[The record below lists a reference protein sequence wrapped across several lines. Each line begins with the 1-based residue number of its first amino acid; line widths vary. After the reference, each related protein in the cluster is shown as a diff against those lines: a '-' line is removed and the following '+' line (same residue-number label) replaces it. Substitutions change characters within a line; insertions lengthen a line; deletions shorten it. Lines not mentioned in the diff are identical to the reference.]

1 MHQHKLIT
9 AVSNT
14 NMLVYPTTHPGSL
27 GGVVVGDSDNTSAVR
42 VSWQAVEDAD
52 YYTVSFSAA
61 VGDDQEG
68 LCTDDYHSVSVTV
81 NVSTASIAVGKD
93 VDSNETSLLRAY
105 TTYSVTVVAF
115 SNVWG
120 TARSEATMFTV
131 FQKGK
136 YKATRFLSSSLNTGS
151 AAAPGNVS
159 ATALSSTVISVQWS
173 GLSPCRLV
181 NGLIVKYRVQY
192 RAQSGGM
199 VESKEVTGNWSSG
212 AETELTGLTPST
224 YYSIEVAAV
233 NEEGDMGVYSHPV
246 TVKTLPGKKTTFL

>member
-1 MHQHKLIT
+1 M
-9 AVSNT
+9 
-14 NMLVYPTTHPGSL
+14 
-27 GGVVVGDSDNTSAVR
+27 VVADSDTSSAVR
-42 VSWQAVEDAD
+42 VSWQAVQDAD

-68 LCTDDYHSVSVTV
+68 LCTDDYHSASVTV
-81 NVSTASIAVGKD
+81 NVSTASIDVGED

-120 TARSEATMFTV
+120 RTVGSEVTMFTV

-136 YKATRFLSSSLNTGS
+136 LKAARRLTSSLNTGS

-159 ATALSSTVISVQWS
+159 VTALSSTVISVQWS

-181 NGLIVKYRVQY
+181 NGLIAKYRVQY
-192 RAQSGGM
+192 KAQSGGM
-199 VESKEVTGNWSSG
+199 VDGKEVAGNWSSG

-233 NEEGDMGVYSHPV
+233 NKEGDVGIYSHPI
-246 TVKTLPGKKTTFL
+246 TVKTLPGKKPYIIAIK

>member
-1 MHQHKLIT
+1 M
-9 AVSNT
+9 
-14 NMLVYPTTHPGSL
+14 
-27 GGVVVGDSDNTSAVR
+27 VVADSDSTSAVR
-42 VSWQAVEDAD
+42 VSWEAVEDAD

-61 VGDDQEG
+61 VGDNQEG
-68 LCTDDYHSVSVTV
+68 LCTDDYHSANVTV
-81 NVSTASIAVGKD
+81 NVSTASIAVRED
-93 VDSNETSLLRAY
+93 VDSNETSLLRVY

-115 SNVWG
+115 SSVWG
-120 TARSEATMFTV
+120 RGSVTTMFTV

-136 YKATRFLSSSLNTGS
+136 HKAARLLGSSLNTGS

-159 ATALSSTVISVQWS
+159 AIAVSSTVISVQWS

-199 VESKEVTGNWSSG
+199 VQSKEVAGNWSSG

-233 NEEGDMGVYSHPV
+233 NEDGDVGVYSHPV
-246 TVKTLPGKKTTFL
+246 TVKTLPGKKPTFFFIKSHLTQDSRKSTTV

>member
-1 MHQHKLIT
+1 M
-9 AVSNT
+9 
-14 NMLVYPTTHPGSL
+14 
-27 GGVVVGDSDNTSAVR
+27 VVADSDTTSAVR
-42 VSWQAVEDAD
+42 VSWQAVQDAD
-52 YYTVSFSAA
+52 YYRVSFSEA

-68 LCTDDYHSVSVTV
+68 LCTNDYHSASVTV
-81 NVSTASIAVGKD
+81 NVSTASIDVGED

-120 TARSEATMFTV
+120 RTVGSEVTTFTV

-136 YKATRFLSSSLNTGS
+136 NKAVRLLSSSLNTGS

-159 ATALSSTVISVQWS
+159 VTALSATVISVQWS

-192 RAQSGGM
+192 KAQSGGM
-199 VESKEVTGNWSSG
+199 VDSKEVAGNWSSG

-233 NEEGDMGVYSHPV
+233 NEEGDVGVYSHPV
-246 TVKTLPGKKTTFL
+246 TVKTLPGKKPTFLLKSDTYS

>member
-1 MHQHKLIT
+1 MVIT
-9 AVSNT
+9 
-14 NMLVYPTTHPGSL
+14 
-27 GGVVVGDSDNTSAVR
+27 DSDTTSAVR

-68 LCTDDYHSVSVTV
+68 LCTDDYHSTSLTV
-81 NVSTASIAVGKD
+81 NVSTASIAVGED
-93 VDSNETSLLRAY
+93 VDSNETSLLRVY

-115 SNVWG
+115 SSEWG
-120 TARSEATMFTV
+120 RANATTMFTV

-136 YKATRFLSSSLNTGS
+136 HEAARLLSSSLNTGS

-159 ATALSSTVISVQWS
+159 ATSLSSTVISVQWS

-192 RAQSGGM
+192 IAQPGGR
-199 VESKEVTGNWSSG
+199 VESKEVAGNWSSG
-212 AETELTGLTPST
+212 AEAELTGLTPST

-233 NEEGDMGVYSHPV
+233 NEEGDVGVYSHPV
-246 TVKTLPGKKTTFL
+246 TVRALPGKKPTFL

>member
-1 MHQHKLIT
+1 M
-9 AVSNT
+9 
-14 NMLVYPTTHPGSL
+14 
-27 GGVVVGDSDNTSAVR
+27 VVADSDTTSAVR

-68 LCTDDYHSVSVTV
+68 LCTNNYHSTSLTV
-81 NVSTASIAVGKD
+81 NVSTASIAVGED
-93 VDSNETSLLRAY
+93 VDSNETSLLRVY

-115 SNVWG
+115 SSVWG
-120 TARSEATMFTV
+120 RGSATTMFTV

-136 YKATRFLSSSLNTGS
+136 HKAARLLSSSLNTGS

-199 VESKEVTGNWSSG
+199 VESKEVAGNWSSG

-233 NEEGDMGVYSHPV
+233 NEEGDVGVYSHPV
-246 TVKTLPGKKTTFL
+246 TVRTLPGKKPTFL

>member
-1 MHQHKLIT
+1 M
-9 AVSNT
+9 
-14 NMLVYPTTHPGSL
+14 
-27 GGVVVGDSDNTSAVR
+27 VVADSDTSSAVR

-68 LCTDDYHSVSVTV
+68 LCTDDYHSASVIV
-81 NVSTASIAVGKD
+81 NVSTASIDVGED

-105 TTYSVTVVAF
+105 TTYSITVVAF

-120 TARSEATMFTV
+120 RTVGSEVTMFTV

-136 YKATRFLSSSLNTGS
+136 HKAARHLSSSLNTDS

-181 NGLIVKYRVQY
+181 NGLIVKYRG
-192 RAQSGGM
+192 S
-199 VESKEVTGNWSSG
+199 TGSVWWNG
-212 AETELTGLTPST
+212 RE
-224 YYSIEVAAV
+224 
-233 NEEGDMGVYSHPV
+233 
-246 TVKTLPGKKTTFL
+246 